1 MSEKDIKRREA
12 YLDGYVDG
20 RAGRSYARDY
30 GKVIADTMDAVE
42 RAYHTGYTAGEYDR
56 QAAKERDDDEM
67 PQLPEH
73 SDSSYPIRIPGRGS
87 RADLKAGRSWSWAVK
102 PTLLGRRR
110 RLTAY
115 SWSCRQGMSRSPLCC
130 TPRLQRGM
138 PLSRAWWASLGRIP
152 AA

>member
-73 SDSSYPIRIPGRGS
+73 SDSSYPIRIP
-87 RADLKAGRSWSWAVK
+87 
-102 PTLLGRRR
+102 T
-110 RLTAY
+110 
-115 SWSCRQGMSRSPLCC
+115 
-130 TPRLQRGM
+130 
-138 PLSRAWWASLGRIP
+138 
-152 AA
+152 